1 MDMSKLFSDTIS
13 ISQKIKKLSKTN
25 EPTHKWENNALPIKM
40 DYSSWDTWG
49 GGLADLVFV
58 PRYGI
63 QSFESP

>member
-1 MDMSKLFSDTIS
+1 MILSLNMSKLFSDTIS

-49 GGLADLVFV
+49 GG
-58 PRYGI
+58 
-63 QSFESP
+63 SPI

>member
-49 GGLADLVFV
+49 GLAYLVFV
-58 PRYGI
+58 HRYGL